1 LLPKRSHPALI
12 RQLWNTQMALISV
25 LEEISKERQTVHK
38 ATRCLVSDFVGS
50 DGKRYLQLDTFGSED
65 RAFPAKVSQSIQFDE
80 DGARAL
86 KALINKTFPHL
97 R

>member
-1 LLPKRSHPALI
+1 
-12 RQLWNTQMALISV
+12 MALISV
-25 LEEISKERQTVHK
+25 LEEISKERQSVHK
-38 ATRCLVSDFVGS
+38 PTRCLVSDFMGR

-65 RAFPAKVSQSIQFDE
+65 RSFPGKVSQSIQFDE

-86 KALINKTFPHL
+86 KAVINKTFPDL

>member
-1 LLPKRSHPALI
+1 LKKSPKNGKS
-12 RQLWNTQMALISV
+12 
-25 LEEISKERQTVHK
+25 VHK
-38 ATRCLVSDFVGS
+38 ATRCLVSDFVHS

-65 RAFPAKVSQSIQFDE
+65 RSFPGKVSQSIQFDE

-86 KALINKTFPHL
+86 KGLIDKTFPHL